1 MTMSLVPGESPV
13 SLSEARGWLR
23 MGAGVDDAVVGQ
35 LLRAATSVC
44 EAFVGQWLVR
54 RSGTEVLAL
63 TGGAVRLTV
72 RPVVVVETVRLVAAA
87 GGETVVNSGD
97 YRLSVAHDG
106 SGRLTIHAP
115 GDAER
120 ARVTYRAG
128 IAENGSG
135 VGRAGFVVLAL
146 CAGPARGADAR
157 GGGRRGGGAGA
168 GGGDPGAARAP
179 GAGFVGA
186 VRGG

>member
-23 MGAGVDDAVVGQ
+23 MGAAVDDAVVGQ

-63 TGGAVRLTV
+63 SGGTVRLTV
-72 RPVVVVETVRLVAAA
+72 RPVVAVEAVRLVAAD
-87 GGETVVNSGD
+87 GGETELVAGA
-97 YRLSVAHDG
+97 YRLSVAPDG
-106 SGRLTIHAP
+106 SGRLMIDAP

-120 ARVTYRAG
+120 VRVTYRAG
-128 IAENGSG
+128 IADDGNGVPETIRQG
-135 VGRAGFVVLAL
+135 IVRMTQHLYD
-146 CAGPARGADAR
+146 ARDGADPAPPAVIAALWQPWR
-157 GGGRRGGGAGA
+157 MLSLGGGR
-168 GGGDPGAARAP
+168 
-179 GAGFVGA
+179 
-186 VRGG
+186 